1 MTKSVALITMSTR
14 TPRAGPHVAALVRS
28 ILEPEAKANDIT
40 LVPVD
45 LADFK
50 LPVVCPSPFPQPPA
64 VPRLTPTPN
73 QYDEAVIPGMVD
85 TGKPDA
91 PVFAHAHSIAWST
104 TIKAH
109 DAYVLVLNEYNY
121 GLPGGAKN
129 AIDYLLNQWKGKPVA
144 LVTYGMQGG
153 AFASEQ
159 GAHVLGMMGLKVAE
173 TRPQLQFK
181 GGLGPEAFAAML
193 QGEVGEEQ
201 LGLWRSEKGADVKKA
216 FEEVAALLKE

>member
-14 TPRAGPHVAALVRS
+14 APRAGPHVAALVKS
-28 ILEPEAKANDIT
+28 ILDPEAKANDIT

-50 LPVVCPSPFPQPPA
+50 LPV
-64 VPRLTPTPN
+64 
-73 QYDEAVIPGMVD
+73 YDEAVIPGMVD

-144 LVTYGMQGG
+144 IVTYGIKGG

-216 FEEVAALLKE
+216 FEEVAALLKEEKSV